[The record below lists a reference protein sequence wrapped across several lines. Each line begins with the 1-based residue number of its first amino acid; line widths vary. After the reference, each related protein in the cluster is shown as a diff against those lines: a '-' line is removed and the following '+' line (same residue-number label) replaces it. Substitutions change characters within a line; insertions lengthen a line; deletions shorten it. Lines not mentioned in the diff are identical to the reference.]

1 MTSVIRACCPAGAE
15 RGRGYVSSNDG
26 DAPAFGYSGSPGPP
40 VAEIEHELEERVAWH
55 EAAHAVVGFMFG
67 SQIRSISIAPPEAV
81 TFYAPQ
87 RDPWTRMVC
96 SLAGPAGEDA
106 RVRWHYDEPTDSVK
120 DYVERARG
128 LCGGRCD
135 GCSAATAAW
144 QIVGIQASDE
154 AAQDQWR
161 AAELEAR
168 RLCTR
173 PDVRNAISRLVDALM
188 RTPRIDGSDAEAII
202 RNHVKFGELAGKEE
216 HA

>member
-15 RGRGYVSSNDG
+15 RGRGYASSDDG
-26 DAPAFGYSGSPGPP
+26 DAPAFGYTGSPGPP
-40 VAEIEHELEERVAWH
+40 VATIEHELEERVAWH
-55 EAAHAVVGFMFG
+55 EAAHAAVGFMFG
-67 SQIRSISIAPPEAV
+67 LPIRSVSIAPPEAV
-81 TFYAPQ
+81 TFDAPR

-106 RVRWHYDEPTDSVK
+106 RVLWFYDEPTESVI

-144 QIVGIQASDE
+144 QIVGTQAHEE
-154 AAQDQWR
+154 AARDQWR

-168 RLCTR
+168 RLCNQPR
-173 PDVRNAISRLVDALM
+173 VKAAIAELAAALM
-188 RTPRIDGSDAEAII
+188 ETPAMDGKHAEQILARHISSS
-202 RNHVKFGELAGKEE
+202 ELTEKQ
-216 HA
+216 